1 MTAVARWIE
10 RKAEDGADV
19 LYLSGHW
26 RLPNVADI
34 AQALRALGLPG
45 RATFVVDGSRLEG
58 LDTAAGF
65 ILLRHLADLGCTAP
79 MVTPRGFDPRHGRL
93 LALVRERMATPPAAA
108 RSARLGLVQDIGAF
122 VLQLGALLKS
132 HNAFVGA
139 IALEALGLLRH
150 PRAFRPRETVSQFQ
164 AVCIDAIPIVAL
176 VNFLI
181 GVVIAYVLGV
191 QAQRYGANLFVAD
204 GIALGICR
212 ELSPILG
219 SVLVAGRSGA
229 AFTAQIGTMKV
240 EEEIDAIS
248 TLGLSPLQV
257 LVIPRLVALVVA
269 LPLLVFVGDVAGIAG
284 GMLVG
289 AWRLDIAPRVFLER
303 VHGVLEV
310 LDFAVGVGKA
320 PVFAAFIAVI
330 ACRMGLL
337 VARDARSIGE
347 NTTSTVVQCIVW
359 VIVLDAV
366 FAVVFQRLGI

>member
-45 RATFVVDGSRLEG
+45 RATFVVDGSRLEA

-337 VARDARSIGE
+337 VARDARSVGE